1 MKSNRKLASTTATNT
16 APETNHSA
24 ALAEIQRELL
34 QSKTLSRLQE
44 NWVRGCYSFERKAF
58 DKSIQNAIRI
68 LANRARWHLQAAK
81 SIADHIGKQDAPFYD
96 RIQSAEADLLLLA
109 TPWFATNP
117 EEILARLSICEDFTE
132 NLERALSAVG
142 SELLSLDGKP
152 GSDFDRKEVDFS
164 GINPLSSYDFE
175 TAAKI
180 DLAHG
185 FFVQMLLFLETHTGE
200 KLSDKAAVLR
210 SELLSLPEA
219 LENVLD
225 GCADERITRSVK
237 RVWDS
242 LDFIEGAFDKGLIN
256 SETIN
261 KYHSTISTIMV
272 DASATLRDMAK
283 LANRTQAEEVL
294 KSRGDDGENPL
305 H

>member
-1 MKSNRKLASTTATNT
+1 MKSNRKLAPTTAANT

-34 QSKTLSRLQE
+34 QAKTLSTLQE
-44 NWVRGCYSFERKAF
+44 NWIKRCYNFERKAF

-81 SIADHIGKQDAPFYD
+81 SMADHIGKQDAPFFEP
-96 RIQSAEADLLLLA
+96 IQSAEADLLLLA
-109 TPWFATNP
+109 TPWFGTNP
-117 EEILARLSICEDFTE
+117 EEILSRLSICEDFTE

-164 GINPLSSYDFE
+164 SINPLSSYDFE

-210 SELLSLPEA
+210 DELLSLPKV

-225 GCADERITRSVK
+225 GCADERITRSVTH
-237 RVWDS
+237 VLNH
-242 LDFIEGAFDKGLIN
+242 LDFIEKTFDKNLIN
-256 SETIN
+256 AETVN
-261 KYHSTISTIMV
+261 KYRNTILAIMT

-283 LANRTQAEEVL
+283 SANRAQAEEIL
-294 KSRGDDGENPL
+294 KSRGNDGENPL